1 MKFYFL
7 QEWHQRRCIRSSG
20 KVFLF
25 SSWELIV
32 PTFLMLAMSPQT
44 AITKNN
50 PRKFLRSVGD
60 GEIVEFDVI
69 EAAKVWQ
76 GQNVT
81 FSAV

>member
-1 MKFYFL
+1 
-7 QEWHQRRCIRSSG
+7 
-20 KVFLF
+20 
-25 SSWELIV
+25 
-32 PTFLMLAMSPQT
+32 MSPQT

-81 FSAV
+81 FSAVLKRYKKKKTALGESISGMSLFQRAPKQLMLPVQVVFR